1 MCGDGACWPAGDP
14 ILNTAGI
21 EGRFAPKSF
30 AVVSNIRSSAFASKI
45 DASMEAAINERKT
58 NQESWGTT
66 ALEQRRER
74 TCRHLAA
81 IAARRE
87 TWIRR
92 NRYYYELLGRLLRFL
107 VEPQKKVLSVRC
119 GTGFHLAA
127 VSPKQGK
134 GVDLCAEIVEIARQQ
149 NPSFEFAVTFPDEE
163 EFREQFGSSEKFDYI
178 IFSNIGDTVDA
189 LQALRNLR
197 PLCLRHTRVL
207 VETYNH
213 LWEPVVTFAEW
224 IGMKVPTTEQNWL
237 SIADIQ
243 NLMKL
248 AGFEA
253 LETHRIVILPKYVP
267 LVSAFLNRF
276 CARLPL
282 LKRLCMTQIVVG
294 RILQPPVP
302 KEELSVSVIV
312 PCKDEKENVEDAA
325 QRIPPLGRQTEII
338 FCDDQSSD
346 GTAEEV
352 LRVQSL
358 YPDKDIRLERGPGV
372 CKSRNVW
379 KGFDAA
385 TGDILMILDADLTTI
400 PEELPYF
407 IDVIASGQAE
417 FVNGS
422 RLVYPVPKGA
432 MTTANMLGNK
442 CFSVAFTYLLGQ
454 RVKDTLCGTKVL
466 WRSDWER
473 IKPMLGNW
481 GVEDRWG
488 DYELLF
494 GAAKLNLKILDLP
507 VHYQERIYGST
518 KMTRVFRNGLVM
530 LKMCWHGFLKLK
542 LGY

>member
-1 MCGDGACWPAGDP
+1 MKEAVVT
-14 ILNTAGI
+14 NSTAGSANI
-21 EGRFAPKSF
+21 NSPLNNSDGVD
-30 AVVSNIRSSAFASKI
+30 AVLKRH
-45 DASMEAAINERKT
+45 ET
-58 NQESWGTT
+58 NSQRWGPA
-66 ALEQRRER
+66 ALEQRRKR
-74 TCRHLAA
+74 TRDHLAK

-87 TWIRR
+87 TWINR
-92 NRYYYELLGRLLRFL
+92 NRYYYQLLNRLLRFL

-119 GTGFHLAA
+119 DIGNLLA
-127 VSPKQGK
+127 VVGPSKGK
-134 GVDLCAEIVEIARQQ
+134 GIDICAEMVEIARQR
-149 NPSFEFAVTFPDEE
+149 NPSCEFAVAFPDKA
-163 EFREQFGSSEKFDYI
+163 EFRSLFEPAEKFDYI
-178 IFSNIGDTVDA
+178 LFNNVGDTVDV

-197 PLCLRHTRVL
+197 PLCLRHTRLL

-213 LWEPVVTFAEW
+213 LWEPLVTSAEW
-224 IGMKVPTTEQNWL
+224 AGMKVPRMEQNWL
-237 SIADIQ
+237 STADIQ

-267 LVSAFLNRF
+267 LLSAFLNRF

-282 LKRLCMTQIVVG
+282 LKRLCMTQVVLG
-294 RILQPPVP
+294 RLLPASVP
-302 KEELSVSVIV
+302 KEELSVSVIL
-312 PCKDEKENVEDAA
+312 PCKDEKGNVEDAA
-325 QRIPPLGRQTEII
+325 RRIPQLGRQTEII
-338 FCDDQSSD
+338 FCDDQSTD

-352 LRVQSL
+352 LRVQLL
-358 YPDKDIRLERGPGV
+358 YPEKEIRLERGPGV

-379 KGFDAA
+379 TGFNAA

-400 PEELPYF
+400 PEELPFF
-407 IDVIASGQAE
+407 IDVIVSGQAE

-432 MTTANMLGNK
+432 MTGANMLGNK
-442 CFSVAFTYLLGQ
+442 FFSVAFTYLLGQ

-466 WRSDWER
+466 WRGDWER
-473 IKPMLGNW
+473 IKPMLGSW
-481 GVEDRWG
+481 GIKDRWG
-488 DYELLF
+488 EYELLF

-518 KMTRVFRNGLVM
+518 KMTRVLRNGLVM

>member
-1 MCGDGACWPAGDP
+1 
-14 ILNTAGI
+14 
-21 EGRFAPKSF
+21 
-30 AVVSNIRSSAFASKI
+30 
-45 DASMEAAINERKT
+45 MEAVLSEPEAKKGT
-58 NQESWGTT
+58 WGPV
-66 ALEQRRER
+66 ALETRRER
-74 TCRHLAA
+74 TRKHLAK
-81 IAARRE
+81 IAVRRE
-87 TWIRR
+87 SWIKR
-92 NRYYYELLGRLLRFL
+92 NRYYYELLSRLLRFL
-107 VEPQKKVLSVRC
+107 VEPNKKVLSVGC
-119 GTGFHLAA
+119 GTAYHLAA
-127 VSPKQGK
+127 VTPKEGK
-134 GVDLCAEIVEIARQQ
+134 AIDICSEMVDIARQR
-149 NPSFEFAVTFPDEE
+149 NPCFEFAVAFPDKE
-163 EFREQFGSSEKFDYI
+163 EFRKVFEPGEKFDYI
-178 IFSNIGDTVDA
+178 LFNNIGDTVDV
-189 LQALRNLR
+189 LQALRNLK
-197 PLCLRHTRVL
+197 PLCLRHTRLL

-213 LWEPVVTFAEW
+213 LWEPLVTFAEW
-224 IGMKVPTTEQNWL
+224 AGMKVPRTEQNWL
-237 SIADIQ
+237 STADIR

-267 LVSAFLNRF
+267 LLSAFLNRF
-276 CARLPL
+276 CARLPF
-282 LKRLCMTQIVVG
+282 LKRLCMTQVVIG
-294 RILQPPVP
+294 RLLPPAVP

-312 PCKDEKENVEDAA
+312 PCKDEKGNVEDAA
-325 QRIPPLGRQTEII
+325 RRIPQLGRQTEII
-338 FCDDQSSD
+338 FCDDQSTD

-358 YPDKDIRLERGPGV
+358 YRDKDIRLEPGPGV

-379 KGFDAA
+379 TGFDAA

-407 IDVIASGQAE
+407 VDVIASGQAE

-442 CFSVAFTYLLGQ
+442 FFSVAFTYLLGQ
-454 RVKDTLCGTKVL
+454 HVKDTLCGTKVL

-473 IKPMLGNW
+473 IKPMLGSW
-481 GVEDRWG
+481 GIKDRWG

-494 GAAKLNLKILDLP
+494 GTAKLNLKILDLP

>member
-1 MCGDGACWPAGDP
+1 M
-14 ILNTAGI
+14 
-21 EGRFAPKSF
+21 K
-30 AVVSNIRSSAFASKI
+30 
-45 DASMEAAINERKT
+45 EAAVETSVTGAGALNSASNGADRITAPLNECEPNVAWGPAALEERRQRT
-58 NQESWGTT
+58 RNHLVQIAPRRESW
-66 ALEQRRER
+66 
-74 TCRHLAA
+74 
-81 IAARRE
+81 IN
-87 TWIRR
+87 R
-92 NRYYYELLGRLLRFL
+92 NRYYYELLSRLLRFL
-107 VEPQKKVLSVRC
+107 VEPGKKVLSVRC
-119 GTGFHLAA
+119 GTGNLLA
-127 VSPKQGK
+127 VVRPSTGK
-134 GVDLCAEIVEIARQQ
+134 GVEICDEMAAIAQQ
-149 NPSFEFAVTFPDEE
+149 RNPCFEFAVAFPDKQ
-163 EFREQFGSSEKFDYI
+163 EFQQAFKPDEKFDYI
-178 IFSNIGDTVDA
+178 LFNDIGDTVDL
-189 LQALRNLR
+189 LQALRNLK
-197 PLCLRHTRVL
+197 PLCQRHTRVL
-207 VETYNH
+207 IITYNH
-213 LWEPVVTFAEW
+213 LWEPFVTFAEW
-224 IGMKVPTTEQNWL
+224 VGMKVPRTEQNWL
-237 SIADIQ
+237 STLDIA
-243 NLMKL
+243 NLLKL

-282 LKRLCMTQIVVG
+282 LKRLCMTQVVVG
-294 RILQPPVP
+294 RLVPPPVS

-312 PCKDEKENVEDAA
+312 PCKDEKGNVEDAA
-325 QRIPPLGRQTEII
+325 QRIPRLGRQTEII

-358 YPDKDIRLERGPGV
+358 YPEKNIRLDHGPGV

-379 KGFDAA
+379 TGFDAA
-385 TGDILMILDADLTTI
+385 RGDILIILDADLTTI

-442 CFSVAFTYLLGQ
+442 FFSVAFTYLLGQ
-454 RVKDTLCGTKVL
+454 RVKDTLCGTKVF

-473 IKPMLGNW
+473 IKPMLGSW

-494 GAAKLNLKILDLP
+494 GAAKLNLRILDMP

-518 KMTRVFRNGLVM
+518 KMTRVFRNGFVM

-542 LGY
+542 MGY

>member
-1 MCGDGACWPAGDP
+1 
-14 ILNTAGI
+14 LNDIGFEETA
-21 EGRFAPKSF
+21 
-30 AVVSNIRSSAFASKI
+30 VRSWHGVPQKDVQLI
-45 DASMEAAINERKT
+45 TVNDTSMEAVLNEPEGKKGT
-58 NQESWGTT
+58 WGPA

-74 TCRHLAA
+74 SRNHLAK
-81 IAARRE
+81 IAGRRE
-87 TWIRR
+87 GWIDR
-92 NRYYYELLGRLLRFL
+92 NRYYYELLNRLLRFL
-107 VEPQKKVLSVRC
+107 VEPQKRVLSVRC
-119 GTGFHLAA
+119 GTGSLLAVVQSA
-127 VSPKQGK
+127 EGK
-134 GVDLCAEIVEIARQQ
+134 GIDICPEIVEIAQQ
-149 NPSFEFAVTFPDEE
+149 RNPSLQFAVAFPDKE
-163 EFREQFGSSEKFDYI
+163 EFRTVFEPEEKFDYI
-178 IFSNIGDTVDA
+178 LFNDIGDTVDV
-189 LQALRNLR
+189 LQALRNLK
-197 PLCLRHTRVL
+197 PLCRRHTRIL
-207 VETYNH
+207 VITYNH
-213 LWEPVVTFAEW
+213 LWEPLVTFAEW
-224 IGMKVPTTEQNWL
+224 IGMKVPRTEQNWL
-237 SIADIQ
+237 STLDIA
-243 NLMKL
+243 NLLKL

-253 LETHRIVILPKYVP
+253 LETHRLVILPKYVP

-282 LKRLCMTQIVVG
+282 LKRLCMTQVVVG
-294 RILQPPVP
+294 RLLPPPVP

-312 PCKDEKENVEDAA
+312 PCKNERGNVEDAV
-325 QRIPPLGRQTEII
+325 QRIPQLGRQTEII
-338 FCDDQSSD
+338 FCDDQSTD

-358 YPDKDIRLERGPGV
+358 YSDKDIRLERGPGV
-372 CKSRNVW
+372 AKSRNVW
-379 KGFDAA
+379 TGFGAA

-407 IDVIASGQAE
+407 VDVISSGQAE

-442 CFSVAFTYLLGQ
+442 FFSIAFTYLLGQ
-454 RVKDTLCGTKVL
+454 PVKDTLCGTKAL

-473 IKPMLGNW
+473 IKPMLGSW

-518 KMTRVFRNGLVM
+518 KMTKVFRNGLIM
-530 LKMCWHGFLKLK
+530 LKMCWHGFSKLK

>member
-1 MCGDGACWPAGDP
+1 MRLVTVNDG
-14 ILNTAGI
+14 
-21 EGRFAPKSF
+21 
-30 AVVSNIRSSAFASKI
+30 
-45 DASMEAAINERKT
+45 SMEAVLNESEAKRGT
-58 NQESWGTT
+58 WGPA
-66 ALEQRRER
+66 ALDQRRER
-74 TCRHLAA
+74 TRNHLAK
-81 IAARRE
+81 IAVRRE
-87 TWIRR
+87 DWINR
-92 NRYYYELLGRLLRFL
+92 NRYYYELLNRLLRFL
-107 VEPQKKVLSVRC
+107 VEPQKRVLSVRC
-119 GTGFHLAA
+119 GTGNLLA
-127 VSPKQGK
+127 VVQPVKGK
-134 GVDLCAEIVEIARQQ
+134 GIDICPEIVEIAQQ
-149 NPSFEFAVTFPDEE
+149 RNRSFEFAVAFPDKE
-163 EFREQFGSSEKFDYI
+163 EFRRAFGPEEKFDYI
-178 IFSNIGDTVDA
+178 LFNDIGDTVDI

-197 PLCLRHTRVL
+197 PLCQRHTRVL
-207 VETYNH
+207 VITYNR
-213 LWEPVVTFAEW
+213 LWEPLVTFAER
-224 IGMKVPTTEQNWL
+224 IGMKVPRTEQNWL
-237 SIADIQ
+237 STLDIA
-243 NLMKL
+243 NLLQL

-253 LETHRIVILPKYVP
+253 LETHRVVILPKYVP

-282 LKRLCMTQIVVG
+282 LKRLCMTQVVVG
-294 RILQPPVP
+294 RLVPPPVP

-312 PCKDEKENVEDAA
+312 PCKDEMGNVEDAA
-325 QRIPPLGRQTEII
+325 QRIPELGRQTEII
-338 FCDDQSSD
+338 FCDDQSTD

-358 YPDKDIRLERGPGV
+358 YLEKDIRLERGPGV

-379 KGFDAA
+379 TGFDAA

-407 IDVIASGQAE
+407 VDVIASGQAE

-442 CFSVAFTYLLGQ
+442 FFSVAFTYLLGQ
-454 RVKDTLCGTKVL
+454 HVKDTLCGTKVF

-473 IKPMLGNW
+473 IKPMLGSW
-481 GVEDRWG
+481 GIEDRWG

-518 KMTRVFRNGLVM
+518 KMTKVFRNGLVM
-530 LKMCWHGFLKLK
+530 LRMCWHGFLKLK

>member
-1 MCGDGACWPAGDP
+1 
-14 ILNTAGI
+14 LNRVGI
-21 EGRFAPKSF
+21 KGSF
-30 AVVSNIRSSAFASKI
+30 AGLNFAALRTTGSSGKI
-45 DASMEAAINERKT
+45 GCGKMEAVISQRKT
-58 NQESWGTT
+58 NQEVWGPA

-74 TCRHLAA
+74 ERQHSAA
-81 IAARRE
+81 IAVRRE
-87 TWIRR
+87 SWMKR
-92 NRYYYELLGRLLRFL
+92 NRYYYELLTRLLEFL
-107 VEPQKKVLSVRC
+107 VESNRKVLSVGC
-119 GTGFHLAA
+119 GPAYHLAA
-127 VSPKQGK
+127 VRPKEGK
-134 GVDLCAEIVEIARQQ
+134 GIDISPEMVDIARQR
-149 NPSFEFAVTFPDEE
+149 NPCFEFAVAFPDKE
-163 EFREQFGSSEKFDYI
+163 EFRRVFEPCEKFDYI
-178 IFSNIGDTVDA
+178 LFNNIGDTVDV

-197 PLCLRHTRVL
+197 PLCLRHTRLL

-213 LWEPVVTFAEW
+213 LWEPLVTFAEW
-224 IGMKVPTTEQNWL
+224 AGMKVPRTEQNWL
-237 SIADIQ
+237 SMTDIR

-267 LVSAFLNRF
+267 LLSAFFNRF

-282 LKRLCMTQIVVG
+282 LKRLCMTQVVVG
-294 RILQPPVP
+294 RLLPSPLP

-312 PCKDEKENVEDAA
+312 PCRNEKENVEDAA
-325 QRIPPLGRQTEII
+325 QRIPQLGRRTEII
-338 FCDDQSSD
+338 FCDDQSTD

-352 LRVQSL
+352 LRMQSL
-358 YPDKDIRLERGPGV
+358 YPDKDIRLERGPGA

-379 KGFDAA
+379 TGFDTA

-407 IDVIASGQAE
+407 VDVIASGQGE
-417 FVNGS
+417 FINGS

-442 CFSVAFTYLLGQ
+442 FFSVAFTYLLGQ
-454 RVKDTLCGTKVL
+454 PVKDTLCGTKVL

-473 IKPMLGNW
+473 IKPMLGSW
-481 GVEDRWG
+481 GIEDRWG

-494 GAAKLNLKILDLP
+494 GAAKLKLKILDLP

>member
-1 MCGDGACWPAGDP
+1 MSPEAKRGTWGPA
-14 ILNTAGI
+14 
-21 EGRFAPKSF
+21 
-30 AVVSNIRSSAFASKI
+30 
-45 DASMEAAINERKT
+45 
-58 NQESWGTT
+58 
-66 ALEQRRER
+66 ALDQRRER
-74 TCRHLAA
+74 TRNHLAK
-81 IAARRE
+81 IAVRRE
-87 TWIRR
+87 DWIKR
-92 NRYYYELLGRLLRFL
+92 NRYYYELLNRLLRFL
-107 VEPQKKVLSVRC
+107 VEPQKRVLSVRC
-119 GTGFHLAA
+119 GTGNLLA
-127 VSPKQGK
+127 VVQPVKGK
-134 GVDLCAEIVEIARQQ
+134 GIDICPEIVEIAQQ
-149 NPSFEFAVTFPDEE
+149 RNRSFEFAVAFPDKE
-163 EFREQFGSSEKFDYI
+163 EFRHAFGPEEKFDYI
-178 IFSNIGDTVDA
+178 LFNDIGDTVDI

-197 PLCLRHTRVL
+197 PLCQRHTRVL
-207 VETYNH
+207 VITYNR
-213 LWEPVVTFAEW
+213 LWEPLVAFAEW
-224 IGMKVPTTEQNWL
+224 IGMKVPRTEQNWL
-237 SIADIQ
+237 STLDIA
-243 NLMKL
+243 NLLQL

-253 LETHRIVILPKYVP
+253 LETHRVVILPKYVP

-282 LKRLCMTQIVVG
+282 LKRLCMTQVVVG
-294 RILQPPVP
+294 RLVPPPVP

-312 PCKDEKENVEDAA
+312 PCKDEMGNVEDAA
-325 QRIPPLGRQTEII
+325 QRIPELGRQTEII
-338 FCDDQSSD
+338 FCDDQSTD

-358 YPDKDIRLERGPGV
+358 YLEKDIRLERGPGV

-379 KGFDAA
+379 TGFDAA

-407 IDVIASGQAE
+407 VDVIASGQAE

-442 CFSVAFTYLLGQ
+442 FFSVAFTYLLGQ
-454 RVKDTLCGTKVL
+454 HVKDTLCGTKVF

-473 IKPMLGNW
+473 IKPMLGSW
-481 GVEDRWG
+481 GIEDRWG

-518 KMTRVFRNGLVM
+518 KMTKVFRNGLVM
-530 LKMCWHGFLKLK
+530 LRMCWHGFLKLK